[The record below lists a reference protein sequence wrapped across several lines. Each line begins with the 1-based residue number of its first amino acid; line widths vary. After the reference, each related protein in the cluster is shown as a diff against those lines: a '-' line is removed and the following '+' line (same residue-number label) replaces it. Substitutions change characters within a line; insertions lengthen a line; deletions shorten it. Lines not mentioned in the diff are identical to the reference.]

1 MKSVFFLFQTSFQG
15 GQNTSCPTLAG
26 VKQLLQDI
34 PAPCHVFDKKYEQ
47 GGIAFVK
54 VDTQEKAWAPGLWL
68 VFLKECCLFK
78 RFFSLFFPLSIIS
91 QLSKDVYDTLFDSGC
106 NLGSHVPWK
115 EVPGAGGK
123 LPILRPTSYH
133 KNQEAANRVA
143 KAKPKGHKKSASDE
157 ILGLI
162 VFSLLFMFFPFFL
175 F

>member
-1 MKSVFFLFQTSFQG
+1 M
-15 GQNTSCPTLAG
+15 
-26 VKQLLQDI
+26 
-34 PAPCHVFDKKYEQ
+34 FDKKYEQ

-78 RFFSLFFPLSIIS
+78 RFFSLFFPLSIS

-133 KNQEAANRVA
+133 KTQEAANRVA
-143 KAKPKGHKKSASDE
+143 KAKSKGHKRSASDE

-162 VFSLLFMFFPFFL
+162 VFFPTVHVFPFFL
-175 F
+175 FLFFLNLFFSSYQQHVLPKVFWIF

>member
-1 MKSVFFLFQTSFQG
+1 M
-15 GQNTSCPTLAG
+15 
-26 VKQLLQDI
+26 
-34 PAPCHVFDKKYEQ
+34 FDKKYEQ

-78 RFFSLFFPLSIIS
+78 RFFSLFFPLSIS

-133 KNQEAANRVA
+133 KTQEAANRVA
-143 KAKPKGHKKSASDE
+143 KAKSKGHKRSASDE

-162 VFSLLFMFFPFFL
+162 VFFLLFMFFHFFFYFFKL
-175 F
+175 VFFFPATNSMFCLKFFGFFDLLH